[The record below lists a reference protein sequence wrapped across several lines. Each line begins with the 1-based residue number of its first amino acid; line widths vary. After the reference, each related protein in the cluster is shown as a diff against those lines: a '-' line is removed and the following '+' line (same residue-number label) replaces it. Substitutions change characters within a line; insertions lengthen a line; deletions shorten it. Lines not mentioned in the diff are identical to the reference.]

1 MKRLLCALLALL
13 TLLTLFGC
21 TSKAEKEAAA
31 QETLRQEALAA
42 AWKAVDNYNLAADAY
57 ERSLD
62 EYNAR
67 VEEIV
72 EANAAFDAALDAVQE
87 RIDSE
92 PIPADPDTLT
102 AVQDALAAAREA
114 RAETPAP
121 FQGKIERLSRVD
133 DALSEADAR
142 ALAAKAE
149 SDAVELS
156 AREAPALPD
165 VPDYSEALA
174 AVDAALEPY
183 AASVEAIRPVVA
195 PSDEYVSERL
205 LTVSSVAAVNGV
217 TEGHDPNGNLGKDG
231 GYIGCIFW
239 RDSRISVWSFR
250 LNPGSDRNDPVD
262 VGTQGGGCVEIYQT
276 QKEAQNREVYL
287 SRFKN
292 QIGAYT
298 VLGSLVIRVSDQLSK
313 SKQNQLLEEVV
324 QALLPTE

>member
-13 TLLTLFGC
+13 TLLTLCGC
-21 TSKAEKEAAA
+21 TSRAEKEAAA
-31 QETLRQEALAA
+31 LEALRLEAVEAA
-42 AWKAVDNYNLAADAY
+42 KAAVRDYNEAAEAF
-57 ERSLD
+57 
-62 EYNAR
+62 NAKVGEINGAAEA
-67 VEEIV
+67 VE
-72 EANAAFDAALDAVQE
+72 EANAAFDEALDAVQA

-114 RAETPAP
+114 RAEVPARLDERAETLSVWDGLS
-121 FQGKIERLSRVD
+121 QG
-133 DALSEADAR
+133 EAE
-142 ALAAKAE
+142 ALAAQAAR
-149 SDAVELS
+149 DAQALR
-156 AREAPALPD
+156 ARELPEIAQT
-165 VPDYSEALA
+165 PDYSEALA

-205 LTVSSVAAVNGV
+205 LTVSTVAAVNGV

-324 QALLPTE
+324 QALLPTG